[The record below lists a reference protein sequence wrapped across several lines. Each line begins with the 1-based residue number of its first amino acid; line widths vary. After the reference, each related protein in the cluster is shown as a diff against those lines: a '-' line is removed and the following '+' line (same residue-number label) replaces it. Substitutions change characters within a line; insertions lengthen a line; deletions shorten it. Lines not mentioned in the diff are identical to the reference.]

1 MRLQWKVSCSLQ
13 KELTLQKKIRFELT
27 KRRAKGLQIQAER
40 KDMAPA
46 DLATEIVTAWLR
58 KRGY

>member
-1 MRLQWKVSCSLQ
+1 MSHKKALKRA

-46 DLATEIVTAWLR
+46 DLAAIGPINYV
-58 KRGY
+58 